1 MQGAFPDRRQ
11 PLQMSEG
18 SDQRYYCC
26 PEHVKQPHAVHL
38 SHTGRQPVRYRAR
51 AFNSDCHPFEVGRSA
66 IRVRAK
72 YGYLLP
78 PDLST
83 DGSCSS
89 PSSQSSSLA
98 PAIIGS
104 SKVRGLLSLLSE
116 TCANVVA
123 SASARIA
130 EHFRQLLD
138 PVVPASGTGIEIE
151 GLGRRLARDAHAE
164 PDSDVS
170 TTHVSSKRRSF
181 LALAYLR

>member
-1 MQGAFPDRRQ
+1 MISTT
-11 PLQMSEG
+11 LM
-18 SDQRYYCC
+18 
-26 PEHVKQPHAVHL
+26 KQLNVFYL
-38 SHTGRQPVRYRAR
+38 SHAGRQRVRYRAR
-51 AFNSDCHPFEVGRSA
+51 AFNSDCHPFEIGRSA
-66 IRVRAK
+66 IRGRAK
-72 YGYLLP
+72 CGFLLAS
-78 PDLST
+78 DLST
-83 DGSCSS
+83 NSSCSL
-89 PSSQSSSLA
+89 PSSQSSSPA
-98 PAIIGS
+98 PAIIGLCD
-104 SKVRGLLSLLSE
+104 VRRLFSLLSE